1 MRSDTSRCVGD
12 AEELCLIVLGLG
24 LGCENVEKNFDIL
37 FGGPRVGIIESD
49 GVIESRQLKP

>member
-1 MRSDTSRCVGD
+1 MRSGTSRCVGD

-49 GVIESRQLKP
+49 GVIESRQLKS